1 MFPQKHFVI
10 LWIRERY
17 ILRNAYCSISLFLC
31 GSIKSCQRRFNFGV
45 FFFLFVCVCVGE
57 GGGGGYSYIGEKGEK
72 FKIPL
77 QAGHYRPASETPF
90 KWCFADDGPIL
101 NADRFSRI

>member
-1 MFPQKHFVI
+1 MLIVVSPYSCADPES
-10 LWIRERY
+10 RARG
-17 ILRNAYCSISLFLC
+17 
-31 GSIKSCQRRFNFGV
+31 GSILAC

-57 GGGGGYSYIGEKGEK
+57 GGGAGYSYIGEKGEK